1 MSFIEAR
8 RHGDVK
14 ELTLLL
20 LYSYEIQPC
29 NSEDV
34 FFFFRAD
41 KQLRWDL
48 AHIYVGF
55 QKSFPF

>member
-34 FFFFRAD
+34 FFFSE
-41 KQLRWDL
+41 QTNS
-48 AHIYVGF
+48 YVGI
-55 QKSFPF
+55 